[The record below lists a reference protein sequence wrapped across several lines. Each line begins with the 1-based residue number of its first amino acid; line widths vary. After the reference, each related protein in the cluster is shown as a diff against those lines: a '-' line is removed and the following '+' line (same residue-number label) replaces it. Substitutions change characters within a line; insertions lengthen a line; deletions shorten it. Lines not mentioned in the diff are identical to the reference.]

1 MNKWEELY
9 AQKKLSTE
17 QAISMIRPGDQVLSG
32 IGNGQPRVLCT
43 ALAERIKSGG
53 LENIE
58 YFNTLNINANALCV
72 PEVAS
77 KITYRDAYLTPLA
90 RKLVAE
96 GMGDALCA
104 NFSDA
109 PIILN
114 FYDTILCTV
123 SPMNKHGYF
132 SLGMNP
138 DYTLYQIRNRQGK
151 RVFVEVNENYPATYG
166 NNYVHISEI
175 DHIIENSWPLAAVP
189 PAEPSEIE
197 MKIAGHIAELIE
209 DGACLQL
216 GIGGLPNA
224 VGKCLEHK
232 KDLGVH
238 SEMIC
243 DAFLHLHNKGAL
255 NNSKKNF
262 MPGRGIGTFTFG
274 SKELY
279 EWMDM
284 NPGLEMWG
292 ADFVND
298 SRVIAQNDNMVAV
311 NGIVAADLS
320 GQCISEEIGGKT
332 YSGLGGQQDFTLGA
346 WLSNGGKAFLATPS
360 TYADKE
366 GKLHSSILPKCKG
379 TIGISRWMSQY
390 IVTEYGA
397 VNLKGQTVPQ
407 RVKLM
412 ISIAHPD
419 FREELTEYAK
429 KEKLWR

>member
-9 AQKKLSTE
+9 AKKKIGTA
-17 QAISMIRPGDQVLSG
+17 QAVDMIRPGDQVLSG
-32 IGNGQPRVLCT
+32 IGNGQPRALCT
-43 ALAERIKSGG
+43 ALAERIKGGG
-53 LENIE
+53 LEGIS
-58 YFNTLNINANALCV
+58 YFNTLNINANAMCA

-77 KITYRDAYLTPLA
+77 KITYRDAYLSPLP
-90 RKLVAE
+90 RKLVAA
-96 GMGDALCA
+96 GLGDTLCS

-109 PIILN
+109 PVILN

-123 SPMNKHGYF
+123 SPMDKHGYF
-132 SLGMNP
+132 SMGMNP
-138 DYTLYQIRNRQGK
+138 DYTLYQIRNRAGK
-151 RVFVEVNENYPATYG
+151 RVFVEVNENYPPTFG
-166 NNYVHISEI
+166 NNRIHIT
-175 DHIIENSWPLAAVP
+175 DVDFVLENSWPLAAVP
-189 PAEPSEIE
+189 PAEPNEVE
-197 MKIAGHIAELIE
+197 MKIAGHIAEYVD

-224 VGKCLEHK
+224 VGKCLERK
-232 KDLGVH
+232 KDLGIH

-243 DAFLHLHNKGAL
+243 DAFLYLYNKGAL

-279 EWMDM
+279 EWVDM
-284 NPGLEMWG
+284 NPGLEMHG

-298 SRVIAQNDNMVAV
+298 ARTIAQNDNMVAV
-311 NGIVAADLS
+311 NGIVAADIT
-320 GQCISEEIGGKT
+320 GQCVSEEINGKT

-346 WLSNGGKAFLATPS
+346 WLSKGGKAFLATPS
-360 TYADKE
+360 TYTDKD
-366 GKLHSSILPKCKG
+366 GKLHSSILPKC
-379 TIGISRWMSQY
+379 TDTVGISRWMSQY

-419 FREELTEYAK
+419 FREELVEYAK
-429 KEKLWR
+429 KEKFWR